1 MSVWEAGRLILMKYL
16 LSILLFAARPL
27 LQLVWLE
34 LSLLEPL
41 HRTPYFN
48 P

>member
-1 MSVWEAGRLILMKYL
+1 MSVWEVGRVILMKYL
-16 LSILLFAARPL
+16 ISILLFAARAL
-27 LQLVWLE
+27 LQLVLLE

>member
-1 MSVWEAGRLILMKYL
+1 MGGGEGSSYEVP
-16 LSILLFAARPL
+16 SILLFAARPL
-27 LQLVWLE
+27 LQRVLLE

-41 HRTPYFN
+41 HGTPYFN